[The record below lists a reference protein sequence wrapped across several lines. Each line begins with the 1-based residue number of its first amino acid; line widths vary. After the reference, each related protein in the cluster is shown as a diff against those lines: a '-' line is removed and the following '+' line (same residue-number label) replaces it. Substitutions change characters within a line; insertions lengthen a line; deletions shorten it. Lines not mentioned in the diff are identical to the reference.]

1 MLYLVL
7 ITQNLLCLVSMVL
20 TGLFALSL
28 SGGKLDLLSEQG
40 MNSETLFLSVLF
52 LVIGL
57 SIDIGKYLFWAQRRQ
72 GNYFLVLSLLL
83 MFFSWLASCAFLTSS
98 EENVINRQRVQ
109 SSEYK
114 ALLQQID
121 NAQREIVYQEKLLA
135 KRLSSTYHQQWA
147 EGESNAQAIAQLR
160 ASLVKFTQDLS
171 ETGKASAAKRVPVTV
186 FFLNASQYIGI
197 SEKTVRFLAFGL
209 LSLLL
214 ELSTL
219 GMISLLQ
226 LCKLNENKQDCTIRH
241 VNNIDASSSD
251 TESVVLAQQAVI
263 RLICDILSG
272 KSSPVFRKIRESK
285 YGLDVSV
292 IRQVLRNLHAVG
304 ILKEGKRNSYELAT
318 ELVKK
323 DAG

>member
-1 MLYLVL
+1 MLYLIL
-7 ITQNLLCLVSMVL
+7 ITQNLLCLVSMAL

-28 SGGKLDLLSEQG
+28 SGGKFDLLSEQG
-40 MNSETLFLSVLF
+40 VSGETLFLSVLF

-72 GNYFLVLSLLL
+72 GRYFFALSLLL
-83 MFFSWLASCAFLTSS
+83 MFFSWLASCAFLVSS
-98 EENVINRQRVQ
+98 EANVINRQRIQ

-121 NAQREIVYQEKLLA
+121 NVHQEINYQEQLVA

-147 EGESNAQAIAQLR
+147 EGENNVQTIAQLR
-160 ASLVKFTQDLS
+160 ASLVIFTQKLS
-171 ETGKASAAKRVPVTV
+171 EAGKASAAQQVPVTA

-197 SEKTVRFLAFGL
+197 SDKTVRFLAFGL

-219 GMISLLQ
+219 GMISLVQ
-226 LCKLNENKQDCTIRH
+226 LRKLKGNEQELTISR
-241 VNNIDASSSD
+241 VNNINQSSFD
-251 TESVVLAQQAVI
+251 EESVVLAQRAVI
-263 RLICDILSG
+263 HLICDILSG
-272 KSSPVFRKIRESK
+272 KSAPVFRKIRESK

-292 IRQVLRNLHAVG
+292 IRQVLRSLHIAGV
-304 ILKEGKRNSYELAT
+304 LKEGKRNSYELAT
-318 ELVKK
+318 GLVKK
-323 DAG
+323 DTG

>member
-1 MLYLVL
+1 MLYLIL
-7 ITQNLLCLVSMVL
+7 ITQNLLCLVSMAL

-28 SGGKLDLLSEQG
+28 SGGKFDLLSEQG
-40 MNSETLFLSVLF
+40 VSGETLFLSVLF

-72 GNYFLVLSLLL
+72 GRYFFALSLLL
-83 MFFSWLASCAFLTSS
+83 MFFSWLASCAFLVSS
-98 EENVINRQRVQ
+98 EANVINRQRIQ

-121 NAQREIVYQEKLLA
+121 NVHQEINYQEQLVA

-147 EGESNAQAIAQLR
+147 EGENNVQTIAQLR
-160 ASLVKFTQDLS
+160 ASLVIFTQKLS
-171 ETGKASAAKRVPVTV
+171 EAGKASAAQQVPVTA

-197 SEKTVRFLAFGL
+197 SDKTVRFLAFGL

-219 GMISLLQ
+219 GMISLVQ
-226 LCKLNENKQDCTIRH
+226 LRKLKGNEQELTISR
-241 VNNIDASSSD
+241 VNNINQSSFD
-251 TESVVLAQQAVI
+251 EESVVLAQRAVI
-263 RLICDILSG
+263 HLICDILSG
-272 KSSPVFRKIRESK
+272 KSAPVFRKIRESK

-292 IRQVLRNLHAVG
+292 IAGV
-304 ILKEGKRNSYELAT
+304 LKEGKRNSYELAT
-318 ELVKK
+318 GLVKK
-323 DAG
+323 DTG

>member
-1 MLYLVL
+1 MLYLIL
-7 ITQNLLCLVSMVL
+7 ITQNLLCLVSMAL

-28 SGGKLDLLSEQG
+28 SGGKFDLLSEQG
-40 MNSETLFLSVLF
+40 VSGETLFLSVLF

-72 GNYFLVLSLLL
+72 GRYFFALSLLL
-83 MFFSWLASCAFLTSS
+83 MFFSWLASCAFLVSS
-98 EENVINRQRVQ
+98 EANVINRQRIQ

-121 NAQREIVYQEKLLA
+121 NVHQEINYQEQLVA

-147 EGESNAQAIAQLR
+147 EGENNVQTIAQLR
-160 ASLVKFTQDLS
+160 ASLVIFTQKLS
-171 ETGKASAAKRVPVTV
+171 EAGKASAAQQVPVTA

-197 SEKTVRFLAFGL
+197 SDKTVRFLAFGL

-219 GMISLLQ
+219 GMISLVQ
-226 LCKLNENKQDCTIRH
+226 LRKLKGNEQELTISR
-241 VNNIDASSSD
+241 VNNINQSSFD
-251 TESVVLAQQAVI
+251 EESVVLAQRAVI
-263 RLICDILSG
+263 HLICDILSG
-272 KSSPVFRKIRESK
+272 KSAPVFRTIRESK

-292 IRQVLRNLHAVG
+292 IAGV
-304 ILKEGKRNSYELAT
+304 LKEGKRNSYELAT
-318 ELVKK
+318 GLVKK
-323 DAG
+323 DTG

>member
-7 ITQNLLCLVSMVL
+7 ITQNLLCFVSMTL

-28 SGGKLDLLSEQG
+28 SGSKFDLLSEQG
-40 MNSETLFLSVLF
+40 VSSETLFLSVLF
-52 LVIGL
+52 LVIGI

-83 MFFSWLASCAFLTSS
+83 MLFSWLASCAFLVSS
-98 EENVINRQRVQ
+98 EANVISRQRLQ

-121 NAQREIVYQEKLLA
+121 NAQQEIAYQEKLLA
-135 KRLSSTYHQQWA
+135 KRLSSTYHRQWA
-147 EGESNAQAIAQLR
+147 EGENNAQTIAQLR
-160 ASLVKFTQDLS
+160 SSLVVFTQNLS
-171 ETGKASAAKRVPVTV
+171 EAGKASAAQQVPVTA
-186 FFLNASQYIGI
+186 FFINASEYIGI
-197 SEKTVRFLAFGL
+197 SDKTVRFLAFGL

-219 GMISLLQ
+219 GMISLVQ
-226 LCKLNENKQDCTIRH
+226 LCKLNENNQDCTIRH

-251 TESVVLAQQAVI
+251 TESVILAQQAVI

-272 KSSPVFRKIRESK
+272 KSAPVFRKIRESK

-304 ILKEGKRNSYELAT
+304 VLKEGKRNSYELAT

-323 DAG
+323 NAG

>member
-1 MLYLVL
+1 MLYLVQ
-7 ITQNLLCLVSMVL
+7 ITQNLLCFVSMTL

-28 SGGKLDLLSEQG
+28 SGSKFDLLSEQG
-40 MNSETLFLSVLF
+40 VNSETLFLSVLF

-83 MFFSWLASCAFLTSS
+83 MFFSWLASCAFLVSS
-98 EENVINRQRVQ
+98 EANVISRQRVQ

-121 NAQREIVYQEKLLA
+121 NAQQEIAYQEKLLE

-147 EGESNAQAIAQLR
+147 EGENNAQAIAQLR
-160 ASLVKFTQDLS
+160 ASLVTFTQDLS
-171 ETGKASAAKRVPVTV
+171 ETGKASAAKQVPVTA

-219 GMISLLQ
+219 GMISLVQ
-226 LCKLNENKQDCTIRH
+226 LCKLNENKQDFTIRH
-241 VNNIDASSSD
+241 VKNIDASSSD
-251 TESVVLAQQAVI
+251 TESVSLAQQAVI

-272 KSSPVFRKIRESK
+272 KSPPVFRKIRESK
-285 YGLDVSV
+285 YGLDVGA
-292 IRQVLRNLHAVG
+292 IRQVLHSLYKVG
-304 ILKEGKRNSYELAT
+304 VLKEGKRKSYELAIIVQS
-318 ELVKK
+318 EGK
-323 DAG
+323 